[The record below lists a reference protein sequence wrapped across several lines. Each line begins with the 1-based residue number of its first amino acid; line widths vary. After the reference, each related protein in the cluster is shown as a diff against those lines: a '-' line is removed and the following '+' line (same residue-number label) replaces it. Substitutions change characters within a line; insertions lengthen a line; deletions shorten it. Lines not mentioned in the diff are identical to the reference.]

1 MNSFVF
7 MTLYQKLFRVVY
19 NIDFFAIA
27 VLFVGLL
34 FPLTKEVEMPAVF
47 WIKHGLEYLL
57 YAVLYFGNVYFLY
70 PQLANKRFGILYL
83 VIQALLIYLLQLFL
97 HWVRSATDLYT
108 ELQKVYSAAGS
119 HSFSNNHWDTTVVIT
134 MSIVMLTLGYIAS
147 VAKKMKR
154 NELAYETSERE
165 RVIAELSF
173 LKAQI
178 NPHFFFNTL
187 HTIYALM
194 DTDQPAAKSSIY
206 SLSHMMRYV
215 LYDTKN
221 DKTSLLKEVGFIE
234 DYIALMKVR
243 ISDEVQIILDKQTPM
258 TDMEIVPMLLLPF
271 IENAFKHGISAIE
284 PSYIFIGIA
293 MTETELK
300 FEVRNSLFEDL
311 GKQLDGDPGIG
322 IANTRRRLDLLYA
335 GKHTLDIESDSF
347 AKEYSITLTIQK

>member
-1 MNSFVF
+1 
-7 MTLYQKLFRVVY
+7 MTPYQKLFRVVY

-27 VLFVGLL
+27 ILLVGFL
-34 FPLTKEVEMPAVF
+34 FPFTKEVEMPTVF
-47 WIKHGLEYLL
+47 WIKHGIEYSLYALL
-57 YAVLYFGNVYFLY
+57 YFSNVYFLY
-70 PQLANKRFGILYL
+70 PKLANKRFGILYL
-83 VIQALLIYLLQLFL
+83 FTQALLIYLNQLFL
-97 HWVRSATDLYT
+97 HWVRNSLDIYT

-119 HSFSNNHWDTTVVIT
+119 HSFSNNHWDTTVVLT
-134 MSIVMLTLGYIAS
+134 MSVVVLTLSYIAS

-154 NELAYETSERE
+154 NQLAFETSERE
-165 RVIAELSF
+165 RVVAELSF

-206 SLSHMMRYV
+206 NLSHMMRYV

-243 ISDEVQIILDKQTPM
+243 ISDEVQIIFDVQTPM
-258 TDMEIVPMLLLPF
+258 TDMDVAPMLFLPF
-271 IENAFKHGISAIE
+271 IENAFKHGISAVH

-293 MTETELK
+293 LTETELK
-300 FEVRNSLFEDL
+300 FEVRNSLFETL
-311 GKQLDGDPGIG
+311 GKQLDDDQGIG
-322 IANTRRRLDLLYA
+322 IANTKRRLNLLYS
-335 GKHTLDIESDSF
+335 GKYTLDIESDTF
-347 AKEYSITLTIQK
+347 AKEHSITLTIRK

>member
-1 MNSFVF
+1 
-7 MTLYQKLFRVVY
+7 MTSYQRIY
-19 NIDFFAIA
+19 RTIYSIDFLAVIA
-27 VLFVGLL
+27 LLVGFF
-34 FPLTKEVEMPAVF
+34 FPLTRDVEMPAVF
-47 WIKHGLEYLL
+47 WIKQVIEYLF
-57 YAVLYFGNVYFLY
+57 YFVFYFGNIHFLFPKLANRKYGFLY
-70 PQLANKRFGILYL
+70 FIVLCLF
-83 VIQALLIYLLQLFL
+83 IYLFPMAMR
-97 HWVRSATDLYT
+97 WVRTITGLYPALTEVYASAGHPYRPSD
-108 ELQKVYSAAGS
+108 
-119 HSFSNNHWDTTVVIT
+119 HWDTTIVIAILILVLALSYFSA
-134 MSIVMLTLGYIAS
+134 M
-147 VAKKMKR
+147 AKKMQR

-165 RVIAELSF
+165 RISAELSF

-206 SLSHMMRYV
+206 NLSHMMRYV

-221 DKTSLLKEVGFIE
+221 DRTSLNKEIGFIE
-234 DYIALMKVR
+234 DYIALMRVR
-243 ISDEVQIILDKQTPM
+243 ISDEVQIIVDKQTPM

-284 PSYIFIGIA
+284 PSYIFIGIS
-293 MTETELK
+293 MTETEFK

-311 GKQLDGDPGIG
+311 GNQLDADPGIG

-335 GKHTLDIESDSF
+335 GKYTLDIESDSF

>member
-1 MNSFVF
+1 
-7 MTLYQKLFRVVY
+7 MTPYQKLFRVVY

-27 VLFVGLL
+27 VLLVGLL

-47 WIKHGLEYLL
+47 WVKHVIEYSL

-70 PQLANKRFGILYL
+70 PRLANKRFGILYL
-83 VIQALLIYLLQLFL
+83 VILGILIYLLQLFL
-97 HWVRSATDLYT
+97 HWVRSATDLYA
-108 ELQKVYSAAGS
+108 ELQKVYEAAGS
-119 HSFSNNHWDTTVVIT
+119 HSFSNNHWDTTVVLT
-134 MSIVMLTLGYIAS
+134 MSVVMFTLSYIAS

-154 NELAYETSERE
+154 SQVAFETSERE

-206 SLSHMMRYV
+206 NLSHMMRYV

-243 ISDEVQIILDKQTPM
+243 ISGEVQIIFDVQTPM
-258 TDMEIVPMLLLPF
+258 TDMDVAPMLFLPF
-271 IENAFKHGISAIE
+271 IENAFKHGISAVH

-293 MTETELK
+293 VNDGDLK
-300 FEVRNSLFEDL
+300 FEVRNSLFETL
-311 GKQLDGDPGIG
+311 GKQLDDDQGIG
-322 IANTRRRLDLLYA
+322 ITNTKRRLDLLYS
-335 GKHTLDIESDSF
+335 GRYSLDIESDTF
-347 AKEYSITLTIQK
+347 AKEHSITLTIRK